1 MFYQALEKDKL
12 VVDIYLRILTH
23 AEQKYDFQAYVIRN
37 EHDFAKMLPL
47 KNFLT
52 YLESTVK
59 YPLNKETIVQAA
71 WSPEEDQV
79 LIPSSEEIPPKDFEK

>member
-1 MFYQALEKDKL
+1 
-12 VVDIYLRILTH
+12 
-23 AEQKYDFQAYVIRN
+23 
-37 EHDFAKMLPL
+37 MLPL